1 VIAYLG
7 QISDAWHKFNSP
19 RMDVSAVAREAGAE
33 SQLLL
38 TNMLTSRSITVQ
50 KNNSAFGVEVSQ
62 LGVDDDT
69 RFCLLEASPA

>member
-19 RMDVSAVAREAGAE
+19 QMDVSAVAREAGAE
-33 SQLLL
+33 NQLLL
-38 TNMLTSRSITVQ
+38 TNTLTSRSIIVQ
-50 KNNSAFGVEVSQ
+50 KDNSAFGVELNQ